1 MDGPARSGVNPVSMR
16 LAWRGVHLGCVSGL
30 PLLPARLWVGN
41 PSLVARRWRGF
52 INLAMPLILIDT
64 TFWADALTYVLPAPI
79 RRINSGSS
87 TPGWQCM
94 FGPSPYIGVLS
105 PEQRP
110 WRRSCHHRSVVGVH
124 PRIGCPCAWGLPL
137 FLGGIHLFGW
147 SIGEW
152 LRRPLQL
159 VVDWGSGWHL
169 LVGAQPCASAANP
182 VDDLAWLAGV
192 PAIALLRSLG
202 ELPNRCGVLI
212 QLIQPVRHRRHSSV
226 SACPWCPVVPLLYGP
241 AQLDVL
247 MHLARV
253 CRGKGWSG
261 PWCPVDLY
269 LSGPGN
275 TPRCLLCT
283 CFLDRVMN
291 ECT

>member
-110 WRRSCHHRSVVGVH
+110 WRRSCHHRSCRSWCWRWNRIWLSHSLGVSQSNAFEATLWVRH
-124 PRIGCPCAWGLPL
+124 LRLCP
-137 FLGGIHLFGW
+137 LGGDGTLCPLGGLRNPLWAPHSWRLVDFGMP
-147 SIGEW
+147 ILA
-152 LRRPLQL
+152 LRLLPRF
-159 VVDWGSGWHL
+159 HL
-169 LVGAQPCASAANP
+169 LSAWTHLRGGVCSAWAS
-182 VDDLAWLAGV
+182 
-192 PAIALLRSLG
+192 
-202 ELPNRCGVLI
+202 
-212 QLIQPVRHRRHSSV
+212 
-226 SACPWCPVVPLLYGP
+226 PW
-241 AQLDVL
+241 
-247 MHLARV
+247 
-253 CRGKGWSG
+253 S
-261 PWCPVDLY
+261 
-269 LSGPGN
+269 
-275 TPRCLLCT
+275 PRCCG
-283 CFLDRVMN
+283 MAI
-291 ECT
+291 

>member
-124 PRIGCPCAWGLPL
+124 L
-137 FLGGIHLFGW
+137 FV
-147 SIGEW
+147 SIG
-152 LRRPLQL
+152 
-159 VVDWGSGWHL
+159 
-169 LVGAQPCASAANP
+169 LVGDASGTSVWRAHRIWWWMILA
-182 VDDLAWLAGV
+182 DD
-192 PAIALLRSLG
+192 
-202 ELPNRCGVLI
+202 
-212 QLIQPVRHRRHSSV
+212 
-226 SACPWCPVVPLLYGP
+226 
-241 AQLDVL
+241 
-247 MHLARV
+247 
-253 CRGKGWSG
+253 
-261 PWCPVDLY
+261 
-269 LSGPGN
+269 
-275 TPRCLLCT
+275 
-283 CFLDRVMN
+283 
-291 ECT
+291 

>member
-147 SIGEW
+147 SINGW
-152 LRRPLQL
+152 RPAWMESNL
-159 VVDWGSGWHL
+159 WW
-169 LVGAQPCASAANP
+169 AANLAP
-182 VDDLAWLAGV
+182 QLQPSDDLAWLWSA
-192 PAIALLRSLG
+192 PPTSSLVG
-202 ELPNRCGVLI
+202 SLVSSASIRVGT
-212 QLIQPVRHRRHSSV
+212 RR
-226 SACPWCPVVPLLYGP
+226 
-241 AQLDVL
+241 
-247 MHLARV
+247 ARGLGARWV
-253 CRGKGWSG
+253 
-261 PWCPVDLY
+261 
-269 LSGPGN
+269 
-275 TPRCLLCT
+275 
-283 CFLDRVMN
+283 
-291 ECT
+291 

>member
-124 PRIGCPCAWGLPL
+124 PRIGWRAAFSTRC
-137 FLGGIHLFGW
+137 HLFGCDSGLSAMRLTPW
-147 SIGEW
+147 IHSGPSCSSLLHAGDGSHLVSGVPGGMSSICF
-152 LRRPLQL
+152 
-159 VVDWGSGWHL
+159 GWHL
-169 LVGAQPCASAANP
+169 MLITAMDVG
-182 VDDLAWLAGV
+182 
-192 PAIALLRSLG
+192 
-202 ELPNRCGVLI
+202 PNLWVQI
-212 QLIQPVRHRRHSSV
+212 VTSPPWHAHSSP
-226 SACPWCPVVPLLYGP
+226 SN
-241 AQLDVL
+241 
-247 MHLARV
+247 
-253 CRGKGWSG
+253 S
-261 PWCPVDLY
+261 
-269 LSGPGN
+269 
-275 TPRCLLCT
+275 
-283 CFLDRVMN
+283 
-291 ECT
+291 

>member
-124 PRIGCPCAWGLPL
+124 PRIGWRAAFSTRC
-137 FLGGIHLFGW
+137 HLFGC
-147 SIGEW
+147 
-152 LRRPLQL
+152 
-159 VVDWGSGWHL
+159 DSGL
-169 LVGAQPCASAANP
+169 SAMRLWPTSVWRAHRIWWWMI
-182 VDDLAWLAGV
+182 LA
-192 PAIALLRSLG
+192 PIFLG
-202 ELPNRCGVLI
+202 EPRLCTQKMVVRARTWRGLHQPGVGCH
-212 QLIQPVRHRRHSSV
+212 P
-226 SACPWCPVVPLLYGP
+226 
-241 AQLDVL
+241 
-247 MHLARV
+247 
-253 CRGKGWSG
+253 
-261 PWCPVDLY
+261 
-269 LSGPGN
+269 
-275 TPRCLLCT
+275 PRCATSSLPGSSHSVLLIVCLGL
-283 CFLDRVMN
+283 CRW
-291 ECT
+291 